1 MIKRL
6 TQFATLFLIA
16 VSTPTLAIAQS
27 NYVMPRA
34 VKLDPI
40 VRRTFSSFYVRS
52 FPGGPIQRLYT
63 DGFYPIGWSRDGKFA
78 YYSEPV
84 DEECGCYFAELA
96 IVDLRTDKVLWE
108 FKNKPQD
115 RADASGAP
123 LPDDMR
129 KLWKRNE
136 KMFVEKLRQHG
147 IVQPV
152 VVRPVST
159 DRYEIIAGERRWR
172 AAQLA
177 GLVEIPVI
185 VRDVDDK
192 TALEIAIVEN
202 VQRADLNPLE
212 EALGYEQLIAEH
224 GYTQNDL
231 GEIIGKSRSHVA
243 NSLRLLKLPD
253 QVRDMLAAGSLS
265 AGHARA
271 LVSTSDPATLAR
283 TIVSKGMSVRDAE
296 RLAQNDIK
304 AQNDPRP
311 AGTRK
316 DEKDSDTLA
325 LERTLSDALG
335 LDVAINHRGN
345 GGQVKISYKTLEQ
358 LEEICR
364 LLERR

>member
-1 MIKRL
+1 MNDDLSKRRL
-6 TQFATLFLIA
+6 GRGLAALIGEMDQTLP
-16 VSTPTLAIAQS
+16 VSSEQ
-27 NYVMPRA
+27 RA
-34 VKLDPI
+34 VNPDRMVPI
-40 VRRTFSSFYVRS
+40 EHVSRNPKNPRRS
-52 FPGGPIQRLYT
+52 F
-63 DGFYPIGWSRDGKFA
+63 
-78 YYSEPV
+78 
-84 DEECGCYFAELA
+84 DENELQ
-96 IVDLRTDKVLWE
+96 DL
-108 FKNKPQD
+108 
-115 RADASGAP
+115 ASSI
-123 LPDDMR
+123 
-129 KLWKRNE
+129 
-136 KMFVEKLRQHG
+136 RQHG

-152 VVRPVST
+152 VVRP
-159 DRYEIIAGERRWR
+159 RGERFEIIAGERRWR

-185 VRDVDDK
+185 VRDVDDR

-212 EALGYEQLIAEH
+212 EALGYDQLIAEH

-253 QVRDMLAAGSLS
+253 PVRDMLAAGSLS

-271 LVSTSDPATLAR
+271 LVTTSDPTALAR

-304 AQNDPRP
+304 AQSEPVTG
-311 AGTRK
+311 AKGQ
-316 DEKDSDTLA
+316 KDSDTLA

-335 LDVAINHRGN
+335 LEVKINHRGN
-345 GGQVKISYKTLEQ
+345 GGQVRIAYRTLEQ

>member
-1 MIKRL
+1 MNDDLSKRRL
-6 TQFATLFLIA
+6 GRGLAALIGEMDQ
-16 VSTPTLAIAQS
+16 PT
-27 NYVMPRA
+27 
-34 VKLDPI
+34 
-40 VRRTFSSFYVRS
+40 
-52 FPGGPIQRLYT
+52 
-63 DGFYPIGWSRDGKFA
+63 
-78 YYSEPV
+78 PV
-84 DEECGCYFAELA
+84 DVGRPPVNPDRMVPIEFIARNPRNPRRYFDETELH
-96 IVDLRTDKVLWE
+96 DL
-108 FKNKPQD
+108 
-115 RADASGAP
+115 ASSI
-123 LPDDMR
+123 
-129 KLWKRNE
+129 
-136 KMFVEKLRQHG
+136 RQHG

-304 AQNDPRP
+304 AQSDPRP